1 MLTVLTGRQ
10 DRLPGRALTG
20 GPAAELSLDPAIQGP
35 QLNSAARSQTLTNV
49 SQTMH
54 GPCLNTLNVFQ
65 CLSERTLY
73 LCCCLPGP
81 SATRPSTPHLSTCF
95 SHQLQSCAG
104 HTCHS
109 LCLEHSSQRH
119 LLQASGQSHLPIQMR
134 SPPCYSLSLS
144 PLFFVS
150 TIFITIRNYIFICLM
165 CASHLKL

>member
-109 LCLEHSSQRH
+109 LCLEHSSQRQPPSGFGSVPPSH
-119 LLQASGQSHLPIQMR
+119 PNEIPSLLF
-134 SPPCYSLSLS
+134 SLSL
-144 PLFFVS
+144 PPVL
-150 TIFITIRNYIFICLM
+150 CLHNIYNN
-165 CASHLKL
+165 S